1 MRLVRDTTRKPFL
14 AGQRLLFRV
23 DGGYIHT
30 ANPIDT
36 YLTLLIKWFSSEGSS
51 NRRDKFL
58 FCRCETCC

>member
-1 MRLVRDTTRKPFL
+1 MRLVRETTRKPFL

-30 ANPIDT
+30 ANPIDA
-36 YLTLLIKWFSSEGSS
+36 YLTLSIKWFSGQSSS